1 MGLYKNLK
9 DLPHFPDKNKEK
21 MKQYVK
27 ELSNNDLRTINSMP
41 ANCPPHGWPVRKHED
56 LVNLLHFAEAMNSG
70 RTQFRP
76 TPSCDKCDGT
86 GKRTVPT
93 KMIKSAKH
101 AKGLEGL

>member
-1 MGLYKNLK
+1 
-9 DLPHFPDKNKEK
+9 
-21 MKQYVK
+21 
-27 ELSNNDLRTINSMP
+27 
-41 ANCPPHGWPVRKHED
+41 
-56 LVNLLHFAEAMNSG
+56 LHFAEVMNSG

-101 AKGLEGL
+101 AKGLEGLKAKRISYVVRSKAGVVPQKIRSKIIDIIP